1 MTNPLLFTPLT
12 LRGLTLKNRIVVSP
26 MCQYLAVDGYV
37 QDWHQ
42 QHHARFALAGYGL
55 AFVEATGVTRDGRIT
70 HGCTGI
76 WEDGQIDG
84 LKRIVDGYKAHGV
97 ATAIQIGH
105 SGRRGSC
112 ARPWDGAAPIT
123 AESDEPA
130 WQAVGPSALPERDG
144 YPVPHELTEAE
155 INELVDA
162 FVAATERCLAAG
174 FDIVEIHGAHGY
186 LIHSF
191 FSPASNHRTDR
202 FGGDLA
208 NRMRFPLM
216 VAEAVRAAWPEDRPL
231 FYRASSVD
239 NVPGGLPI
247 EDTVALAAELKTKGV
262 DVIDCSSGG
271 MGGPA
276 TLATTKLKQGYPGAL
291 RRCRS
296 ERSGYCDHGGRVD
309 HGAGIRRG
317 DPSGGQGGSRLACPR
332 NHGRSEL
339 ALSRRLCAW
348 PAEALR
354 RAAALLR
361 LLPGTPRGGSG
372 RLDRVL
378 INASPFIQAG

>member
-37 QDWHQ
+37 QDWHH

-55 AFVEATGVTRDGRIT
+55 AFVEATGVTRDGGSPT
-70 HGCTGI
+70 AATGI
-76 WEDGQIDG
+76 WDDGQIDG

-105 SGRRGSC
+105 RDGAAAVRARG
-112 ARPWDGAAPIT
+112 DGAAPKRRRVT
-123 AESDEPA
+123 EPA

-174 FDIVEIHGAHGY
+174 FDIVEIHGATASHPFVLLAG
-186 LIHSF
+186 LQ
-191 FSPASNHRTDR
+191 SPDR
-202 FGGDLA
+202 SVRRRSRQPHA
-208 NRMRFPLM
+208 VSLM

-239 NVPGGLPI
+239 NVPGLTAHRRHGRVGSGIENEGRRRNRLPRPAAWAARRRWRHETETGL
-247 EDTVALAAELKTKGV
+247 
-262 DVIDCSSGG
+262 S
-271 MGGPA
+271 
-276 TLATTKLKQGYPGAL
+276 GAL
-291 RRCRS
+291 CRCRS
-296 ERSGYCDHGGRVD
+296 ERSGYATMGGRVD
-309 HGAGIRRG
+309 HGAGNTPRRSFRRAG
-317 DPSGGQGGSRLACPR
+317 RISSRLPAKPWPIRTGPITPPARSACRGRMTCCRPTTPSIWNAVQQFWRTR
-332 NHGRSEL
+332 NLYR
-339 ALSRRLCAW
+339 
-348 PAEALR
+348 
-354 RAAALLR
+354 
-361 LLPGTPRGGSG
+361 
-372 RLDRVL
+372 
-378 INASPFIQAG
+378 I

>member
-1 MTNPLLFTPLT
+1 MTTPLLFTPLT

-26 MCQYLAVDGYV
+26 MCQYLAVDGHV
-37 QDWHQ
+37 QDWHH

-76 WEDGQIDG
+76 WEDAQIDG

-112 ARPWDGAAPIT
+112 ARPWDGAAPIA

-130 WQAVGPSALPERDG
+130 WQTVGPSALPERDG

-155 INELVDA
+155 INDLVDA
-162 FVAATERCLAAG
+162 FVAAAHRCLAAG

-191 FSPASNHRTDR
+191 FSPVSNKRTDK
-202 FGGDLA
+202 FGGDL
-208 NRMRFPLM
+208 NGRMRLALT

-262 DVIDCSSGG
+262 DVVDCSSGG

-276 TLATTKLKQGYPGAL
+276 TLATTKLKQGYQVPYADAVRQGADIATMAVGL
-291 RRCRS
+291 IM
-296 ERSGYCDHGGRVD
+296 EPDYAETVLQEGRADLVSL
-309 HGAGIRRG
+309 ARETMA
-317 DPSGGQGGSRLACPR
+317 DPNWPYHAACALGLPR
-332 NHGRSEL
+332 PYDVLPPYYAFYLE
-339 ALSRRLCAW
+339 
-348 PAEALR
+348 R
-354 RAAALLR
+354 RAA
-361 LLPGTPRGGSG
+361 
-372 RLDRVL
+372 VL
-378 INASPFIQAG
+378 ED